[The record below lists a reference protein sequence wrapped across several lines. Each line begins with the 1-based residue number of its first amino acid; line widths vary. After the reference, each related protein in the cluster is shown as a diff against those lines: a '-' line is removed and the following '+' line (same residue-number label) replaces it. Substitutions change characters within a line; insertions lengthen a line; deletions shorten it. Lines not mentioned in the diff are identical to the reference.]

1 MRIALITPGFSAD
14 ERDWCIPVLLN
25 LVRELA
31 REHEVHV
38 FTLRYPHCR
47 GTYQVHRVAV
57 HAFSGAAA
65 AGLDRLPLMARAL
78 ASVVRQHRRGP
89 FDVLHGLWAD
99 EPGFLAVLGGRLLG
113 PPSAVSLLGGELV
126 SMPEI
131 GYGGQ
136 LSRVNRWLVRTALRR
151 TDVVTAG
158 STYLSRLAHPHVAP
172 ERLELLSLGVDAGMF
187 YPGVADPDPL
197 AEGEIKLLHVGSL
210 TAVKDQNMLL
220 RAFSLIAPQFP
231 DAYLHIVGGGNLR
244 SDLENLAVSLGIG
257 EQVVF
262 HGAVSHERLP
272 DYYRAAD
279 LCLFSSRYESQGMVV
294 LEAAACEC
302 ALVGTA
308 VGLLPELVPGVLA
321 VPVGDVEALAEGAL
335 RLLQDK
341 AKRAEVGRA
350 ARERVEA
357 QYTLAHTVDAL
368 LALYGRLVE
377 K

>member
-1 MRIALITPGFSAD
+1 
-14 ERDWCIPVLLN
+14 
-25 LVRELA
+25 
-31 REHEVHV
+31 
-38 FTLRYPHCR
+38 
-47 GTYQVHRVAV
+47 
-57 HAFSGAAA
+57 
-65 AGLDRLPLMARAL
+65 
-78 ASVVRQHRRGP
+78 
-89 FDVLHGLWAD
+89 
-99 EPGFLAVLGGRLLG
+99 
-113 PPSAVSLLGGELV
+113 
-126 SMPEI
+126 
-131 GYGGQ
+131 
-136 LSRVNRWLVRTALRR
+136 
-151 TDVVTAG
+151 
-158 STYLSRLAHPHVAP
+158 
-172 ERLELLSLGVDAGMF
+172 MF